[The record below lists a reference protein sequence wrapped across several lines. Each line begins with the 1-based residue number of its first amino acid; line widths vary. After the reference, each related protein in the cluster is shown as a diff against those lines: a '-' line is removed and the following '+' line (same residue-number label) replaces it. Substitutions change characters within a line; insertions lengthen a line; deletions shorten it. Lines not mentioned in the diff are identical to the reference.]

1 MQIGDMIRTAAQRYR
16 DNIALSCEGVDVTFT
31 QFDAATDRLGNGLLA
46 MGLVPGDRVAAMM
59 GNSIECLIVYY
70 ALAKSGLIR
79 VPLNLRETRAEHE
92 YKLGY
97 AGARALLTSQA
108 SSDLPCEMTV
118 AGAALTEL
126 IATGPSGPCA
136 VDRDYEA
143 PLRLGFT
150 GGTTGKPKAVVL
162 TTRGEVAEVTNFM
175 IDLLP
180 DLSAADTMLHAA
192 PIAHASGAFFLPH
205 WLRGARQVV
214 MTKFD
219 AAEFFNVAQRE
230 RVTVTFIVPTMLSML
245 LEQPAA
251 ATSKLAFRRLCYGAA
266 SMAPALLERGI
277 ATFGNVFA
285 QTYGQAE
292 SPMVITCL
300 KPEDHHRVG
309 SAGRPFT
316 LVDVKIFDD
325 DDNEVPTGQPGEI
338 VCRGLQLMSHYWE
351 RPEETAKVMRGGWLH
366 TGDIGICDAEGFIQI
381 VDRKND
387 LLISGGFNVYP
398 REVEDQLLA
407 VPGVREAAVVGLPDE
422 RWGDRVHAVVSG
434 APSLDGAAV
443 LALCEGKLA
452 GYKMPKVVE
461 VWDELPK
468 STAGKILRRVV
479 RDQIIARDAGK

>member
-1 MQIGDMIRTAAQRYR
+1 M
-16 DNIALSCEGVDVTFT
+16 
-31 QFDAATDRLGNGLLA
+31 
-46 MGLVPGDRVAAMM
+46 
-59 GNSIECLIVYY
+59 
-70 ALAKSGLIR
+70 
-79 VPLNLRETRAEHE
+79 
-92 YKLGY
+92 
-97 AGARALLTSQA
+97 
-108 SSDLPCEMTV
+108 
-118 AGAALTEL
+118 
-126 IATGPSGPCA
+126 
-136 VDRDYEA
+136 
-143 PLRLGFT
+143 
-150 GGTTGKPKAVVL
+150 
-162 TTRGEVAEVTNFM
+162 
-175 IDLLP
+175 
-180 DLSAADTMLHAA
+180 
-192 PIAHASGAFFLPH
+192 
-205 WLRGARQVV
+205 
-214 MTKFD
+214 
-219 AAEFFNVAQRE
+219 
-230 RVTVTFIVPTMLSML
+230 
-245 LEQPAA
+245 
-251 ATSKLAFRRLCYGAA
+251 
-266 SMAPALLERGI
+266 
-277 ATFGNVFA
+277 
-285 QTYGQAE
+285 
-292 SPMVITCL
+292 
-300 KPEDHHRVG
+300 G